1 MPRRPRPGSRDRRP
15 HVALASRIF
24 APEPAAASFRLW
36 ALTRALGRLSATV
49 SVVSVRPSAA
59 VANRATSG
67 PGVDLPEG
75 VTVSRWPVLRD
86 ASGVVR
92 GYLPYLSFDVPLG
105 LRLLFSR
112 RPDVVVSEPPPTT
125 GVVVRVAC
133 ALRRVPYVYYA
144 ADVWSD
150 AASSTGAPG
159 LVVRL
164 VTALERCALRGARH
178 TIAVS
183 EGVAER
189 VRALGVP
196 ADRITVVRN
205 GIDTTTFT
213 PDGPVEPQ
221 PDSSPYLL
229 YAGTASEW
237 QGAEIF
243 VEALAKVRAT
253 VPDARVVFL
262 GQGSAWPAMRATAES
277 LGLGPE
283 STGAVTFVDAAPP
296 EGAAAWLR
304 GARAALVSLR
314 PGQGYDF
321 AFPTKVFA
329 AVACGTPV
337 LYAGPGPAGPVVSE
351 NNLGTVTGYDVDE
364 VAAAMT
370 ALLVAER
377 PDAAERARLGTWV
390 HDHASAD
397 SAGDLAAAV
406 VRAAARTG

>member
-1 MPRRPRPGSRDRRP
+1 
-15 HVALASRIF
+15 VLVSRIF

-36 ALTRALGRLSATV
+36 ALTAALRRLGA
-49 SVVSVRPSAA
+49 SVDVLTVRPSRA
-59 VANRATSG
+59 VAQAAPTG
-67 PGVDLPEG
+67 PGVDVPEG

-86 ASGVVR
+86 ATGVVR
-92 GYLPYLSFDVPLG
+92 GYLPYLSFDAPLG

-150 AASSTGAPG
+150 AAASTGAPG

-164 VTALERCALRGARH
+164 VTALERWALQGARH

-183 EGVAER
+183 DGVAER

-205 GIDTTTFT
+205 GVDTATFT
-213 PDGPVEPQ
+213 PDGPLEPQ
-221 PDSSPYLL
+221 PDDAPYLL

-243 VEALAKVRAT
+243 VEALATVRET

-262 GQGSAWPAMRATAES
+262 GQGSAWPAMRATAEQ
-277 LGLGPE
+277 LGLGSE
-283 STGAVTFVDAAPP
+283 AAGAVSFVDAAPP
-296 EGAAAWLR
+296 ERAAAWLR
-304 GARAALVSLR
+304 GAHGALVSLR

-351 NNLGTVTGYDVDE
+351 NRLGTVTGYDVDE

-370 ALLVAER
+370 AMLVAGR
-377 PDAAERARLGTWV
+377 PDIAERARLGAWV
-390 HDHASAD
+390 QGNASAD
-397 SAGDLAAAV
+397 IAGDHAAAV
-406 VRAAARTG
+406 VRSAARHG

>member
-1 MPRRPRPGSRDRRP
+1 M
-15 HVALASRIF
+15 LASRIF

-36 ALTRALGRLSATV
+36 SLTGALRRIGATV
-49 SVVSVRPSAA
+49 TVLTVRPSDA
-59 VANRATSG
+59 VAESATTG

-86 ASGVVR
+86 ATGVVR
-92 GYLPYLSFDVPLG
+92 GYVQYLSFDAPLA
-105 LRLLFSR
+105 LRLLVAR

-125 GVVVRVAC
+125 GAVVRVVC

-150 AASSTGAPG
+150 AAASTGAPRA
-159 LVVRL
+159 VVRL
-164 VTALERCALRGARH
+164 LTALEGWALRGARA
-178 TIAVS
+178 TVAVS
-183 EGVAER
+183 EGVADRLR
-189 VRALGVP
+189 VLGVE
-196 ADRITVVRN
+196 DTRITVVRN
-205 GIDTTTFT
+205 GIDTEVFT

-221 PDSSPYLL
+221 ADGSPYLL

-243 VEALAKVRAT
+243 VEALARVRET

-262 GQGSAWPAMRATAES
+262 GQGSAWPAMRETADA
-277 LGLGPE
+277 LGLGPD
-283 STGAVTFVDAAPP
+283 STGAVTFVEAAPP
-296 EGAAAWLR
+296 AGAAAWLR
-304 GARAALVSLR
+304 GAHGALVSLR

-337 LYAGPGPAGPVVSE
+337 LYAGPGPAGPVISDDE
-351 NNLGTVTGYDVDE
+351 LGTVTGYDVDE
-364 VAAAMT
+364 VAAAM
-370 ALLVAER
+370 VAMLR
-377 PDAAERARLGTWV
+377 AGAPDAGARRRLGEWV
-390 HDHASAD
+390 RENASAD

-406 VRAAARTG
+406 VRSATRVRWPV

>member
-1 MPRRPRPGSRDRRP
+1 M
-15 HVALASRIF
+15 LASRIF

-36 ALTRALGRLSATV
+36 ALTGALRRLGATV
-49 SVVSVRPSAA
+49 SVLTVRPTDA
-59 VANRATSG
+59 VARSAPSG
-67 PGVDLPEG
+67 PGVDLPDG
-75 VTVSRWPVLRD
+75 VTLSRWPVLRD

-92 GYLPYLSFDVPLG
+92 GYVQYMSFDLPLV
-105 LRLLFSR
+105 LRLLVAR

-125 GVVVRVAC
+125 GVVVRAVC

-150 AASSTGAPG
+150 AAASTGAPRV
-159 LVVRL
+159 VVRL
-164 VTALERCALRGARH
+164 LTALEGWALRGTRA
-178 TIAVS
+178 TVAVS
-183 EGVAER
+183 EGVADRLR
-189 VRALGVP
+189 VLGVE
-196 ADRITVVRN
+196 DSRITVVRN
-205 GIDTTTFT
+205 GIDTEVFT

-221 PDSSPYLL
+221 ADGAPYLL

-243 VEALAKVRAT
+243 VDALARVRQT

-262 GQGSAWPAMRATAES
+262 GQGSAWPAMREAAEA

-283 STGAVTFVDAAPP
+283 STGAVSFVEAAPP

-304 GARAALVSLR
+304 GAHGALVSLR

-337 LYAGPGPAGPVVSE
+337 LYAGPGPAGPVISE
-351 NNLGTVTGYDVDE
+351 NRLGTVTGYDVEE

-370 ALLVAER
+370 AMLVAGG
-377 PDAAERARLGTWV
+377 PDAGTRRRLGEWV
-390 HDHASAD
+390 RSNAS
-397 SAGDLAAAV
+397 SERAGDLAAAV
-406 VRAAARTG
+406 VRSATRPD

>member
-1 MPRRPRPGSRDRRP
+1 M
-15 HVALASRIF
+15 LASRIF

-36 ALTRALGRLSATV
+36 ALTGALRRLGATV
-49 SVVSVRPSAA
+49 SVLTVRPTDA
-59 VANRATSG
+59 VARTAPTG
-67 PGVDLPEG
+67 PGVDLPDG
-75 VTVSRWPVLRD
+75 VTLSRWPVLRD

-92 GYLPYLSFDVPLG
+92 GYVQYMSFDLPLV
-105 LRLLFSR
+105 LRLLVAR

-125 GVVVRVAC
+125 GVVVRAVC

-150 AASSTGAPG
+150 AAASTGAPRV
-159 LVVRL
+159 VVRL
-164 VTALERCALRGARH
+164 LTALEGWALRGARA
-178 TIAVS
+178 TVAVS
-183 EGVAER
+183 EGVADRLR
-189 VRALGVP
+189 VLGV
-196 ADRITVVRN
+196 DDSRITVVRN
-205 GIDTTTFT
+205 GTDTEVFT

-221 PDSSPYLL
+221 ADDAPYLL

-243 VEALAKVRAT
+243 VDALARVRQT

-262 GQGSAWPAMRATAES
+262 GQGSAWPAMRAAAEA

-283 STGAVTFVDAAPP
+283 STGAVSFVEAAPP

-304 GARAALVSLR
+304 GAHGALVSLR

-337 LYAGPGPAGPVVSE
+337 LYAGPGPAGPVISQ
-351 NNLGTVTGYDVDE
+351 NALGTVTGYDVEE

-370 ALLVAER
+370 AMLTAGGPTREQRER
-377 PDAAERARLGTWV
+377 LAGWVRLN
-390 HDHASAD
+390 ASAGR
-397 SAGDLAAAV
+397 AGDLAADV
-406 VRAAARTG
+406 VRAAARPR

>member
-1 MPRRPRPGSRDRRP
+1 M
-15 HVALASRIF
+15 LASRIF

-36 ALTRALGRLSATV
+36 ALTRALGRTAATV
-49 SVVSVRPSAA
+49 SVVTVRPSLADA
-59 VANRATSG
+59 RRATTG
-67 PGVDLPEG
+67 PGSDLPDG

-92 GYLPYLSFDVPLG
+92 GYLPYLSFDLPLV
-105 LRLLFSR
+105 LRLLLSR

-125 GVVVRVAC
+125 GVVVRVVC
-133 ALRRVPYVYYA
+133 AVRRVPYVYYA

-150 AASSTGAPG
+150 AAESTDAPR
-159 LVVRL
+159 LVVRG
-164 VTALERCALRGARH
+164 VTALERFALRGAER
-178 TIAVS
+178 TVAVS

-189 VRALGVP
+189 VRALGAA
-196 ADRITVVRN
+196 ADRVTVVRN

-213 PDGPVEPQ
+213 PDGPVQPQ
-221 PDSSPYLL
+221 ADASPYLL

-243 VEALAKVRAT
+243 VEALAKVRTA

-262 GQGSAWPAMRATAES
+262 GQGSAWPAMRATAER
-277 LGLGPE
+277 LGLGPT
-283 STGAVTFVDAAPP
+283 STGAVSFVDAAPP

-329 AVACGTPV
+329 AVSCGTPV
-337 LYAGPGPAGPVVSE
+337 VYAGPGPAGPVVSE
-351 NNLGTVTGYDVDE
+351 NRLGVVTGYDVDE

-370 ALLVAER
+370 TLLRADPLDA
-377 PDAAERARLGTWV
+377 PDRARLHTWV
-390 HDHASAD
+390 RSHASAD
-397 SAGDLAAAV
+397 RAGDLAADV
-406 VRAAARTG
+406 VRSAVQAA